1 MVGKIDALLLPFLGY
16 VERVHVHT
24 VADKDKIYSLTL
36 VHYPFPKTVETI
48 FHTFTVL
55 GYTVSVVQLESI
67 VQRWL
72 INRTVSLAAIHVA
85 H

>member
-24 VADKDKIYSLTL
+24 VADKDKIYSLAL
-36 VHYPFPKTVETI
+36 VHRPLPKTMETI
-48 FHTFTVL
+48 FHTFTLFGHIV
-55 GYTVSVVQLESI
+55 GVVQLEVV

-72 INRTVSLAAIHVA
+72 IDSTVSLTAVHIA